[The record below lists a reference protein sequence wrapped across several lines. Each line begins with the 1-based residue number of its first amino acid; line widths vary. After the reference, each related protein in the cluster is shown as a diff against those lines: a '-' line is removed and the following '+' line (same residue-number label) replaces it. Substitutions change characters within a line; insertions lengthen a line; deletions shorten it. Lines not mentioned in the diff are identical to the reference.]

1 MSDLFPIFWLTG
13 NSGAGKTTL
22 AQGIQRHFQD
32 AVPSDHPLYRRILV
46 LDGDEM
52 RDTIST
58 HESLSPED
66 RRSHNLR
73 VARLAN
79 LLRSQGFLVV
89 VAVIAPFQALRAEI
103 DTLCSPLWVYLKRSH
118 LEAPD
123 RPYEPPSV
131 FAHAIDTDLL
141 SIEESR
147 SSFLCFMENVLRG
160 SKDSC

>member
-1 MSDLFPIFWLTG
+1 MNDVFPIFWLTG

-32 AVPSDHPLYRRILV
+32 AVSSDHPLYRRILV

-73 VARLAN
+73 VARLAK
-79 LLRSQGFLVV
+79 LLQGQGFLVV
-89 VAVIAPFQALRAEI
+89 VAVIAPFQAVRKEV
-103 DTLCSPLWVYLKRSH
+103 DTLCEPLWVYLKRSH

-123 RPYEPPSV
+123 RPYEPPSIC
-131 FAHAIDTDLL
+131 AHVIDTDLL
-141 SIEESR
+141 SIEKSR
-147 SSFLCFMENVLRG
+147 SSFLSFMESALAG
-160 SKDSC
+160 SEDSY